1 MLFEFGVYVKKILV
15 AMSGGVDS
23 STVAAL
29 LKSQGHS
36 VCGITMKLMET
47 EGICSEES
55 RSCCGF
61 DAARDAK
68 VVADILAIPHYTVNA
83 VDAFEKSVVQNF
95 VDEYT
100 SGRTPNPCVRC
111 NYHLKF
117 DFLMKK
123 ARQLGYDYL
132 ATGHYAVI
140 ENGQLC
146 RGKDAFKDQS
156 YFLYPVF
163 ASSFDRI
170 MFPLGSYNKDEV
182 RELAAGFKLP
192 IAAKKESQD
201 ICFIPDGDY
210 TGFLKS
216 RGVHD
221 FSDGPI
227 LDVEGNQIGTHTGVH
242 NYTVG
247 QRKGLGALGQRM
259 YVKEIRGEVNALVAA
274 TEEQL
279 YSDKITVRDI
289 LCGDRRPEKGEKYLV
304 QIRYR
309 SRPVLA
315 RVDEFDGSVM
325 TLSFDVPV
333 KAAAPGQSAVLY
345 DEDMVIAGGVIFEAR

>member
-1 MLFEFGVYVKKILV
+1 MKKVLV

-29 LKSQGHS
+29 LKSQGYS

-47 EGICSEES
+47 DEPCVPES

-61 DAARDAK
+61 DAARDARM
-68 VVADILAIPHYTVNA
+68 VADILGIPHYTVNA
-83 VDAFEKSVVQNF
+83 VDAFEMSVVQNF
-95 VDEYT
+95 VDEYI

-123 ARQLGYDYL
+123 ARELGYEYL

-140 ENGQLC
+140 ENGELK
-146 RGKDAFKDQS
+146 RGKDKFKDQS

-163 ASSFDRI
+163 ASSIDRI
-170 MFPLGSYNKDEV
+170 LFPLGNYTKDEV
-182 RELAAGFKLP
+182 RKLAGEFSLP
-192 IAAKKESQD
+192 VAANRESQD
-201 ICFIPDGDY
+201 ICFIPDGNY
-210 TGFLKS
+210 SEFLVK
-216 RGVHD
+216 RGVKKM
-221 FSDGPI
+221 SSGPI
-227 LDVEGNQIGTHTGVH
+227 LDIEGKKIGTHAGLY

-259 YVKEIRGEVNALVAA
+259 YVKEIRVEDNAVVAA
-274 TEEQL
+274 TGEQL
-279 YSDKITVRDI
+279 CSDEITVEDV
-289 LCGDRRPEKGEKYLV
+289 LCGRRSPKAGERYLV

-309 SRPVLA
+309 SSPVWASVTEKDDSTMKLT
-315 RVDEFDGSVM
+315 FD
-325 TLSFDVPV
+325 LPV

-345 DEDMVIAGGVIFEAR
+345 EGDTVIAGGVIAGVR

>member
-1 MLFEFGVYVKKILV
+1 MKKVLV

-29 LKSQGHS
+29 LKSQGYS

-47 EGICSEES
+47 ELSCSHES
-55 RSCCGF
+55 KSCCGF

-68 VVADILAIPHYTVNA
+68 MVADILGIPHYTVNA
-83 VDAFEKSVVQNF
+83 VEAFEKSVVQNF
-95 VDEYT
+95 IDEYT

-123 ARQLGYDYL
+123 ARELGYDYL

-140 ENGQLC
+140 ENGELR
-146 RGKDAFKDQS
+146 RGKDKFKDQS

-170 MFPLGSYNKDEV
+170 LFPLGSYSKDEV
-182 RELAAGFKLP
+182 RKLAEEFSLP
-192 IAAKKESQD
+192 VAAKRESQD
-201 ICFIPDGDY
+201 ICFIPDGNY
-210 TGFLKS
+210 SEFLVN
-216 RGVHD
+216 RGVGEIL
-221 FSDGPI
+221 SGPI
-227 LDVEGNQIGTHTGVH
+227 LDVEGKQIGTHAGLF

-259 YVKEIRGEVNALVAA
+259 YVKEIRVEDNALVAA

-279 YSDKITVRDI
+279 CSDELLVEEV
-289 LCGDRRPEKGEKYLV
+289 LCGKCSPEVGEKYLV

-309 SRPVLA
+309 SRPVWATVTEMDDAMLKLA
-315 RVDEFDGSVM
+315 FDS
-325 TLSFDVPV
+325 PV

-345 DEDMVIAGGVIFEAR
+345 EGDTVIAGGVIAGEHRFL